1 MTKDYYAI
9 LGVPKNA
16 SKDEI
21 KKAYYKL
28 AHKHHPDKGGDE
40 QKFKEINEA
49 YQVLSDDKKRNQ
61 YDQFGQTFDTGTP
74 GAGPEGFDFG
84 FGRGFDY
91 ESMRDR
97 FGDNFEFGDLGDIF
111 EDLFGGG
118 GRKQKRQD
126 IKRGRD
132 IEVELE
138 ISLEDTL
145 AEQTKE
151 LVLEK
156 MTACSRCHGKGGEPG
171 TSVKEC
177 FTCRG
182 AGEVQQIQ
190 KTIFGSFTRVTVC
203 PECGGE
209 GFKPEKACNVC
220 SGEGRIKERETVKVF
235 IPAGVDTNQ
244 VIKID
249 GKGDAGRKVGKSGD
263 LFIHISVRKHPVFQ
277 RKGDDIYT
285 KTQIA
290 FSQAALGD
298 EIEVPTL
305 GKTKILLNVPAGTE
319 SGRIFRISGKG
330 IPHFS
335 GYGRGNMYVE
345 LEIKTPK
352 KLTREQK
359 ELLEKLKK
367 EGI

>member
-1 MTKDYYAI
+1 MQKNYYEV
-9 LGVPKNA
+9 LGVQKNA
-16 SKDEI
+16 TKEEI

-40 QKFKEINEA
+40 NKFKEINEA
-49 YQVLSDDKKRNQ
+49 YHILSDEKKRSQ
-61 YDQFGQTFDTGTP
+61 YDSFGQTFDGAQ

-84 FGRGFDY
+84 FGRGGFDS
-91 ESMRDR
+91 ESIKDR
-97 FGDNFEFGDLGDIF
+97 FGENFDFADLGDIF
-111 EDLFGGG
+111 GDLFGGG
-118 GRKQKRQD
+118 SRQARQNTKQ
-126 IKRGRD
+126 GND

-145 AEQTKE
+145 VKQTKS

-156 MTACSRCHGKGGEPG
+156 FATCSRCYGKGGEPG
-171 TSVKEC
+171 TSIKEC

-190 KTIFGSFTRVTVC
+190 RTVFGSFTRITTC
-203 PECGGE
+203 PECKGE
-209 GFKPEKACNVC
+209 GFKPEKPCNVC
-220 SGEGRIKERETVKVF
+220 KGQGRIKEKETINVF
-235 IPAGVDTNQ
+235 IPAGIDTKQ
-244 VIKID
+244 VLKVE
-249 GKGDAGRKVGKSGD
+249 GKGDAGRKAGKAGD
-263 LFIHISVRKHPVFQ
+263 LYIHIIIKRHPSFQ

-285 KTQIA
+285 KAQIT

-298 EIEVPTL
+298 EIEIPTL
-305 GKTKILLNVPAGTE
+305 GKSKILLNIPSGTE
-319 SGRIFRISGKG
+319 FGRVFRISGKG

-335 GYGRGNMYVE
+335 GYGRGHMYVE

-352 KLTREQK
+352 KLTKEQK
-359 ELLEKLKK
+359 DLLEKLRK